1 MANKTYQQ
9 LLADARVIVQDTDT
23 DPTLQRN
30 SDQAL
35 VDILNR
41 GMQEAYRI
49 RSDMFYDLWDD
60 TAEDFVVPVI
70 TIDLATVPTSWL
82 LPVAFPMMFYNAMVN
97 WVIAMVEAVDDEFT
111 EDSRSAQFYAQFKM
125 MLNGL

>member
-1 MANKTYQQ
+1 
-9 LLADARVIVQDTDT
+9 
-23 DPTLQRN
+23 
-30 SDQAL
+30 
-35 VDILNR
+35 
-41 GMQEAYRI
+41 
-49 RSDMFYDLWDD
+49 MFYDLWDD